1 MENKF
6 AAFLSDL
13 TNTNRTVAC
22 ALDSTLVIRP
32 IASRYPLEFQ
42 LRFINLFRG
51 INFKESLGYIRVDN
65 MHMLRKLVRRVRR
78 FNKAFIAHQLN
89 NKLDVERKTLVV
101 RIQDSYMEFTI
112 NIATNTNP
120 GSSEIYHLVSERLCF
135 NASDGY
141 SDLEAID
148 TVFEL

>member
-13 TNTNRTVAC
+13 TSTNRSVAC

-32 IASRYPLEFQ
+32 IASKYPIEFQ

-51 INFKESLGYIRVDN
+51 INFKESLSYIRVDN

-89 NKLDVERKTLVV
+89 NKLDVKRQNLVV
-101 RIQDSYMEFTI
+101 RIQDSHMEFTI
-112 NIATNTNP
+112 CVATNANYD
-120 GSSEIYHLVSERLCF
+120 S
-135 NASDGY
+135 
-141 SDLEAID
+141 
-148 TVFEL
+148 